1 MTDAEVNTADVTGAN
16 LTGAKLKTG
25 TEEARKEGEG
35 PLEKIPVI
43 RENFRKN
50 QSLEVRQPLI
60 LFRFFTRMR
69 MLLAFIIIYYLIYW

>member
-25 TEEARKEGEG
+25 SEGEG

-43 RENFRKN
+43 RET
-50 QSLEVRQPLI
+50 LEKISPLK
-60 LFRFFTRMR
+60 
-69 MLLAFIIIYYLIYW
+69 